1 MRESLEMRRLSRRS
15 IEMPASLITDIKFR
29 SVNHRIRKLNHE
41 VGNGDLAN
49 MLIIRQPNKG
59 NSNKAGA
66 SVGNF
71 SKSL

>member
-1 MRESLEMRRLSRRS
+1 M
-15 IEMPASLITDIKFR
+15 EMPGSLFTDIKSR
-29 SVNHRIRKLNHE
+29 SVKRKLSKLNHE

-49 MLIIRQPNKG
+49 MLIIRQPSKG

-66 SVGNF
+66 SMGNF